1 MAGGVQPVSQQKK
14 RLTNMVRAFV
24 AEAMAKEDPG
34 QTMFTLFKVGR
45 FDLRNVKICVPQ
57 PHN

>member
-1 MAGGVQPVSQQKK
+1 MQLVSQQKK